1 MPRADSQPIFV
12 PTLLDRLLDDEPESS
27 SEPNR
32 DRFFSVAEF
41 ERAVRRDLEALLN
54 TRQEALGELPPEFD
68 AIGQSLL
75 SYGLPDLTSMSLAN
89 TNDRNRVRTTLEQT
103 VRTFEPRL
111 TRVRVFLDE
120 PRKNERALR
129 FRIEALLRTDPAP
142 ESVSFDAVL
151 QLATQEYT
159 IEEGT

>member
-27 SEPNR
+27 SEQSR

-54 TRQEALGELPPEFD
+54 TRQETLEELPPEFD
-68 AIGQSLL
+68 AIAQSLL

-89 TNDRNRVRTTLEQT
+89 INDRNRVRTTLEQT
-103 VRTFEPRL
+103 VRIFEPRL

-120 PRKNERALR
+120 PRPNERALR